1 MTDIGH
7 KSALEIPSILEKA
20 TRIAVRAHATQKRKE
35 GDLPYVSHP
44 FMVALKLAKYDFP
57 DTVLAA
63 ALTHDVLEDTE
74 YGEENLRTEIGEE
87 AFGIVK
93 AVTNDD
99 TLSWEDKKTK
109 YIETVRNGPEGS
121 KAVATAD
128 KVHNMESLIISYRE
142 QGPAIWEHFNKGK
155 EKKVWF
161 EEEMLKMLRETWQH
175 PLVDEY
181 DALLEEFK
189 RVSA

>member
-1 MTDIGH
+1 MT
-7 KSALEIPSILEKA
+7 EIPSILEIA

-63 ALTHDVLEDTE
+63 ALTHDVLEDTD
-74 YGEENLRTEIGEE
+74 YGAENLRKEIGDE

-93 AVTNDD
+93 TVTYDD
-99 TLSWEDKKTK
+99 TVSWEDQRIK
-109 YIETVRNGPEGS
+109 YIEAVRNGSQGA
-121 KAVATAD
+121 KAVSTAD
-128 KVHNMESLIISYRE
+128 KVHNMESLIISYQE
-142 QGPAIWEHFNKGK
+142 QGSAIWKHFSRGK
-155 EKKVWF
+155 EKKIWF

-181 DALLEEFK
+181 DQLLQEFK
-189 RVSA
+189 RISE

>member
-1 MTDIGH
+1 MTDI
-7 KSALEIPSILEKA
+7 KSLHQSPSILETA

-44 FMVALKLAKYDFP
+44 FMVALKLEKYDFP
-57 DTVLAA
+57 DTIIAA
-63 ALTHDVLEDTE
+63 ALVHDVLEDTD
-74 YGEENLRTEIGEE
+74 YGEENLHNELGDEVF
-87 AFGIVK
+87 AIVK

-99 TLSWEDKKTK
+99 SLSWEEKKTK
-109 YIETVRNGPEGS
+109 YIESVRNGSDGA

-128 KVHNMESLIISYRE
+128 KVHNMESLLIAYGE
-142 QGPAIWEHFNKGK
+142 QGPKIWEHFNKGK
-155 EKKVWF
+155 EKKIWF

-181 DALLEEFK
+181 DELLHELK
-189 RVSA
+189 ILIT